1 MLYSRKAE
9 RIMPSLTLSIQAK
22 AKKLKDEGIDVI
34 GLGAG
39 EPDFNTPLNIQESAI
54 NAMKSGFTKYTPA
67 SGIAELKSA
76 ICNKFYNEN
85 GLTYDNSQIIIST
98 GAKQSLSNIFQ
109 AILNPGDEVLIPVPY
124 WVSYPELVQM
134 HDGVPILVKT
144 TKDIEFKYTL
154 DSLNQKVSCK
164 TKAIIVNSPNNPTGA
179 IYSIDELRSIANFAK
194 EHDLIIISDEIY
206 EKLIYD
212 NNRHVS
218 IASLSQDAYER
229 TIIVN
234 GMSKT
239 YSMTGWR
246 IGYAAGNK
254 TVVKLMSSIQSHTT
268 ANPTSIA
275 QYAALEAL
283 TGDQNT
289 VYAMIKEFEKRRNYM
304 VQRIN
309 TIPKLSCLMPSGAF
323 YVMMNISQLLNG
335 KMKGKQIKGS
345 LDFAELLLDE
355 ESVAVIPGIA
365 FGLDDYIRLSYATS
379 LDKIQRGLDR
389 IEDFLSKIVL

>member
-1 MLYSRKAE
+1 MLYSKKAE
-9 RIMPSLTLSIQAK
+9 RITPSLTLSIQAK
-22 AKKLKDEGIDVI
+22 AKIMKDEGMDVI

-39 EPDFNTPLNIQESAI
+39 EPDFNTPQNIQESAI
-54 NAMKSGFTKYTPA
+54 IAMKSGLTKYTSA

-76 ICNKFYNEN
+76 ICNKFYNDNE
-85 GLTYDNSQIIIST
+85 LTYDNSQIIIST

-109 AILNPGDEVLIPVPY
+109 AILNPGDEILIPVPY
-124 WVSYPELVQM
+124 WVSYPELIKM
-134 HDGVPILVKT
+134 HDGIPVFVE
-144 TKDIEFKYTL
+144 TKKDTEFKYTSE
-154 DSLNQKVSCK
+154 SLNKNISSK

-179 IYSIDELRSIANFAK
+179 IYSISELTSIANFAK

-212 NNRHVS
+212 DKKHVS
-218 IASLSQDAYER
+218 IASLSSDAYER
-229 TIIVN
+229 TIVVN

-254 TVVKLMSSIQSHTT
+254 TVIKLMSSIQSHTT

-283 TGDQNT
+283 TGDQTT
-289 VYAMIKEFEKRRNYM
+289 VYNMIKEFEKRRNYM

-309 TIPKLSCLMPSGAF
+309 SIFNVSCLMPSGAF
-323 YVMMNISQLLNG
+323 YVMMNISSLING
-335 KMKGKQIKGS
+335 KVNGRQINGS
-345 LDFAELLLDE
+345 LDFAELLLE
-355 ESVAVIPGIA
+355 EEQVAVIPGAA

-389 IEDFLSKIVL
+389 IEDFISKII

>member
-67 SGIAELKSA
+67 SGIGELKSA

-85 GLTYDNSQIIIST
+85 SLTYDNSQIIIST

-154 DSLNQKVSCK
+154 DSLKQKVSCK

-309 TIPKLSCLMPSGAF
+309 TISKVSCLMPSGAF